1 MKGHCICIH
10 IRTGTHDK
18 ACLTSLKL
26 TFCGPYICSVHTLLQ
41 TLNDSKHHFHNSHMF
56 WVFFFLN
63 ITKLEEDIITV
74 AVFILLATAVKLI
87 KKRKRVHRQIWTSLW
102 VQRRAVHGA
111 HNSLL
116 HELCLEDPSTLKK
129 FVLIDQQC
137 FAKL

>member
-1 MKGHCICIH
+1 MG
-10 IRTGTHDK
+10 
-18 ACLTSLKL
+18 
-26 TFCGPYICSVHTLLQ
+26 
-41 TLNDSKHHFHNSHMF
+41 
-56 WVFFFLN
+56 FFFLN

-129 FVLIDQQC
+129 FVRIDQQC
-137 FAKL
+137 FAKLWSLLTAHIACGHSNLPTCTVWYRLIDIRVNDFHWLWYKGQLSLVLGNRAVLYS